1 MSAQT
6 RLPFGAMLC
15 LIVTA
20 CGAAGGT
27 KSDDTDGAG
36 AGGAGS
42 GSGGSTSAG
51 GGFSAAGSPGTKPDG
66 SCGYSRAETFRD
78 PGVMLI
84 VFDKS
89 SSMEEDANGKKQG
102 DPGFDA
108 ATEKWAVTTKV
119 ISTALQQAPSD
130 ASVGMYL
137 FPSTTQGEDWCKPA
151 LGPSTPQVKAAKLA
165 TTLPAML
172 SYLNG
177 PPGGSV
183 TPLAQA
189 LYVGHQYLD
198 TLSQVKGQKAV
209 LLVTD
214 GAPSPACGMANEETA
229 NVAKSAWDLKGFK
242 TYVVGLDGSAEDLLS
257 KTAHNGKTDRVPG
270 CAPACGSGSNCCHYT
285 AKGAGTAQQLADA
298 LKTITAQALTSC
310 VFPIPKGSDPAKYD
324 PDLVNVLVTVDG
336 QPSELLAKDGNN
348 GWSFTGPN
356 NDSAIVNGPLCD
368 AILAQPTKVEVLLG
382 CPTGQIK

>member
-1 MSAQT
+1 MSPPT
-6 RLPFGAMLC
+6 RRALLASLS
-15 LIVTA
+15 LVVAA
-20 CGAAGGT
+20 CGSAGGT
-27 KSDDTDGAG
+27 KSDDTDGTS

-42 GSGGSTSAG
+42 GVGGASNGT
-51 GGFSAAGSPGTKPDG
+51 GGFSAAGSPGTNPDG
-66 SCGYSRAETFRD
+66 SCGYSKAETFRD

-89 SSMEEDANGKKQG
+89 SSMEEDAGGKKQG

-130 ASVGMYL
+130 AAVGMYL

-151 LGPSTPQVKAAKLA
+151 LGPSTPQVKAAKLS

-177 PPGGSV
+177 NPGGSV

-214 GAPSPACGMANEETA
+214 GAPSPACGMANDETA
-229 NVAKSAWDLKGFK
+229 NVAKSAWELKGFK

-257 KTAHNGKTDRVPG
+257 KTAHNGQTDRVPG
-270 CAPACGSGSNCCHYT
+270 CAPVCGSGNNCCHYT
-285 AKGAGTAQQLADA
+285 AKGSGTAQQLADA
-298 LKTITAQALTSC
+298 LKKITAQALTSC
-310 VFPIPKGSDPAKYD
+310 VFPIPKGSDPSKYD

-336 QPSELLAKDGNN
+336 QAPDLLAKDANS
-348 GWSFTGPN
+348 GWTFTGAN
-356 NDSAIVNGPLCD
+356 SESVIVNGPLCD